1 MAACAHCEI
10 PYELNRLDDH
20 EIACPFRHRSR
31 HSASV
36 RPHAAPG
43 GRAPSHDAGAECGSV
58 VADGSP
64 IPTTHRPLFAD
75 WQAAGDKAGGK
86 AAAKAETSVS
96 LGGASSS
103 ASTDTKQ
110 KPTGRRNV
118 CAQPGCETPARRQS
132 VGSTC
137 RKHGGGLRCDFPDCG
152 KSAVG
157 GTRADGSRLCSAHG
171 GGLRCDFPDCGK
183 GAQGG
188 KRADG
193 SHRCK
198 AHGPRCEH
206 PGYNCAFAPFY
217 RGAAPTMCARHGG
230 GLSAEQLVE
239 REKQRARQAVLRA
252 QHLEEKALG
261 WGAPTADEKA
271 EAAALYNGMDPRLWS
286 PQFVILAHM
295 IAPDVAAKLL
305 HFNEALGTALTNGH
319 APRAAFSPKVQA
331 AIVEIQ
337 RAVQR
342 AILEAGERAFDGLL
356 PRCYLENAT
365 PEEKRQRALHRG
377 LLALLI
383 LYSPL
388 RRRKKLGRSIEVL
401 AIWRHVEMYINADPD
416 AITPSGDLLT
426 SSYHAGQHAAQR
438 EEHSKRGHGVGGY
451 VAFIEQ
457 RRGCSPRDG
466 GTRPGTNGS
475 VNIMTGPFELCV
487 RALDRVVGP
496 PPAAGG
502 LVLQTQFLAEGGD
515 MVDELGDVHG
525 ETRDYPVDLIGGA
538 LFLGCVDLRPESA
551 GGDPDWLLEL
561 VLRAP
566 LLRKRISTSEAPKE
580 LEEEQ
585 MRVRAQP
592 QAEEMLGFLR
602 LDGESH
608 KAYTSSVLDALG
620 VPMDGT
626 PAFCYDTVDYAAA
639 MKRRPLGKFKP

>member
-1 MAACAHCEI
+1 M
-10 PYELNRLDDH
+10 
-20 EIACPFRHRSR
+20 
-31 HSASV
+31 
-36 RPHAAPG
+36 
-43 GRAPSHDAGAECGSV
+43 
-58 VADGSP
+58 
-64 IPTTHRPLFAD
+64 
-75 WQAAGDKAGGK
+75 
-86 AAAKAETSVS
+86 
-96 LGGASSS
+96 
-103 ASTDTKQ
+103 
-110 KPTGRRNV
+110 
-118 CAQPGCETPARRQS
+118 
-132 VGSTC
+132 
-137 RKHGGGLRCDFPDCG
+137 
-152 KSAVG
+152 
-157 GTRADGSRLCSAHG
+157 
-171 GGLRCDFPDCGK
+171 
-183 GAQGG
+183 
-188 KRADG
+188 
-193 SHRCK
+193 
-198 AHGPRCEH
+198 
-206 PGYNCAFAPFY
+206 
-217 RGAAPTMCARHGG
+217 
-230 GLSAEQLVE
+230 
-239 REKQRARQAVLRA
+239 
-252 QHLEEKALG
+252 
-261 WGAPTADEKA
+261 
-271 EAAALYNGMDPRLWS
+271 
-286 PQFVILAHM
+286 
-295 IAPDVAAKLL
+295 
-305 HFNEALGTALTNGH
+305 
-319 APRAAFSPKVQA
+319 
-331 AIVEIQ
+331 EIQ

-426 SSYHAGQHAAQR
+426 STYHAGQHAAQR

-451 VAFIEQ
+451 LAFIEQ

-515 MVDELGDVHG
+515 MVDELGDDHG
-525 ETRDYPVDLIGGA
+525 ETLDYPVDLIGGA

-580 LEEEQ
+580 LEEAQ

-639 MKRRPLGKFKP
+639 TKQRPLGKFKP

>member
-1 MAACAHCEI
+1 
-10 PYELNRLDDH
+10 
-20 EIACPFRHRSR
+20 
-31 HSASV
+31 
-36 RPHAAPG
+36 
-43 GRAPSHDAGAECGSV
+43 
-58 VADGSP
+58 
-64 IPTTHRPLFAD
+64 
-75 WQAAGDKAGGK
+75 
-86 AAAKAETSVS
+86 
-96 LGGASSS
+96 
-103 ASTDTKQ
+103 
-110 KPTGRRNV
+110 
-118 CAQPGCETPARRQS
+118 
-132 VGSTC
+132 
-137 RKHGGGLRCDFPDCG
+137 
-152 KSAVG
+152 
-157 GTRADGSRLCSAHG
+157 
-171 GGLRCDFPDCGK
+171 
-183 GAQGG
+183 
-188 KRADG
+188 
-193 SHRCK
+193 
-198 AHGPRCEH
+198 
-206 PGYNCAFAPFY
+206 
-217 RGAAPTMCARHGG
+217 MCARHGG
-230 GLSAEQLVE
+230 GLSAEQLDE

-337 RAVQR
+337 RAVQP

-438 EEHSKRGHGVGGY
+438 AEHSKRGHGAGGY

-515 MVDELGDVHG
+515 MVDELGDDHG

-602 LDGESH
+602 LDGKESH
-608 KAYTSSVLDALG
+608 KAYTSSVLFALG

-639 MKRRPLGKFKP
+639 MKQRPLGKFKP

>member
-1 MAACAHCEI
+1 M
-10 PYELNRLDDH
+10 
-20 EIACPFRHRSR
+20 
-31 HSASV
+31 
-36 RPHAAPG
+36 RPPKKLRTD
-43 GRAPSHDAGAECGSV
+43 GRASAPTVYDVDDVEDRALWLLDGWPVPVDGERCAGPGSGH
-58 VADGSP
+58 GSGSKK
-64 IPTTHRPLFAD
+64 R
-75 WQAAGDKAGGK
+75 KARSNTPP
-86 AAAKAETSVS
+86 AETSV
-96 LGGASSS
+96 
-103 ASTDTKQ
+103 TRTRK
-110 KPTGRRNV
+110 KNV
-118 CAQPGCETPARRQS
+118 CAEPGCATFAQRQS
-132 VGSTC
+132 VGSKCFKHGFGIRCDVPGCAKLARRGAGSTC
-137 RKHGGGLRCDFPDCG
+137 VMHGGGLRCDFPDCG
-152 KSAVG
+152 NSAVGGTGADGSWCVAHGGGLRCDVPDCGNSAVG
-157 GTRADGSRLCSAHG
+157 GTRADGS
-171 GGLRCDFPDCGK
+171 
-183 GAQGG
+183 
-188 KRADG
+188 
-193 SHRCK
+193 HRCSK
-198 AHGPRCEH
+198 HGPRCEH
-206 PGYNCAFAPFY
+206 PGYSCAFAQFC

-230 GLSAEQLVE
+230 GLSAEQLRDRDE
-239 REKQRARQAVLRA
+239 QRARQAVLRA
-252 QHLEEKALG
+252 QQLEEKALG

-337 RAVQR
+337 RAVQP

-426 SSYHAGQHAAQR
+426 STYHAGQHAAQR

-515 MVDELGDVHG
+515 MVDELGDDHG

-639 MKRRPLGKFKP
+639 MKQRPLGKFKP

>member
-10 PYELNRLDDH
+10 PYELYRLDDH
-20 EIACPFRHRSR
+20 ESACPFRHPSR

-64 IPTTHRPLFAD
+64 IPTTNRPLFAG

-86 AAAKAETSVS
+86 AAAKAETIVS

-103 ASTDTKQ
+103 APTDTKQ
-110 KPTGRRNV
+110 KPTRRRNV
-118 CAQPGCETPARRQS
+118 CAQPGCATPARRQS

-137 RKHGGGLRCDFPDCG
+137 IKHGGGLRCDFPGCVKG
-152 KSAVG
+152 AEG
-157 GTRADGSRLCSAHG
+157 GTGADGSW
-171 GGLRCDFPDCGK
+171 
-183 GAQGG
+183 
-188 KRADG
+188 
-193 SHRCK
+193 CK

-206 PGYNCAFAPFY
+206 PGYSCAFAPFY

-252 QHLEEKALG
+252 QQLEEKALG

-337 RAVQR
+337 RAVQS
-342 AILEAGERAFDGLL
+342 AILEAGECAFDGLL

-426 SSYHAGQHAAQR
+426 STYHAGQHAAQR

-502 LVLQTQFLAEGGD
+502 LVLQTQFLAEGG
-515 MVDELGDVHG
+515 
-525 ETRDYPVDLIGGA
+525 T
-538 LFLGCVDLRPESA
+538 
-551 GGDPDWLLEL
+551 WW
-561 VLRAP
+561 
-566 LLRKRISTSEAPKE
+566 
-580 LEEEQ
+580 
-585 MRVRAQP
+585 
-592 QAEEMLGFLR
+592 
-602 LDGESH
+602 
-608 KAYTSSVLDALG
+608 TSSVTITARRAIIQSTSSG
-620 VPMDGT
+620 
-626 PAFCYDTVDYAAA
+626 ARSFWAASISA
-639 MKRRPLGKFKP
+639 RRARAATRTGCSS